1 MLDAAR
7 HHDAFPRLERDD
19 MVPKLDAKTAAPHH
33 EELVLVI
40 VMVPTEFALHF
51 HQLDLL
57 AVQRSNRLRPLVF
70 VE

>member
-1 MLDAAR
+1 
-7 HHDAFPRLERDD
+7 
-19 MVPKLDAKTAAPHH
+19 
-33 EELVLVI
+33 